1 MDGQSAPTPLTTVDE
16 LERVLGE
23 RPPVTLL
30 KAIPFLD
37 DHCESFFARSPFA
50 VLGVH
55 DHDGVQH
62 SLVVGGTPGVV
73 AIADRNTLRVESL
86 ALPDDLGDGGPA
98 GLVGL
103 VPGYGETMRVNGR
116 LVRDGSA
123 TLLRVEEAY
132 LHCARCVTRSGL
144 WDDIVVPDTDTP
156 TPGVSDTD
164 LDHPA
169 VREFLT
175 RSRFLTVTSTDADGG
190 TDVSPKGD
198 EAGFAVPLGPRA
210 LAFPDRPGNRRTDT
224 LRNLLQHPEVS
235 LLALVA
241 GDDRVLHIRGR
252 ASITGDPDLRAR
264 LAAGLAEPKLA
275 VVVEVDRVDLT
286 RDPGLAAARL
296 WNPEV
301 RGGHEELPTAGQIW
315 TDHLALDSIS

>member
-1 MDGQSAPTPLTTVDE
+1 MDDQSVPTPLTTVAE
-16 LERVLGE
+16 LERILGE

-55 DHDGVQH
+55 GDGGVQH
-62 SLVVGGTPGVV
+62 SLVVGDTPGVV

-98 GLVGL
+98 GLVAL

-116 LVRDGSA
+116 LYRDGSA

-144 WDDIVVPDTDTP
+144 WDDVVVPDASVP
-156 TPGVSDTD
+156 AASDTD

-175 RSRFLTVTSTDADGG
+175 LSRFLTVTSTDTDGG

-198 EAGFAVPLGPRA
+198 EAGFAVPLGPLA

-252 ASITGDPDLRAR
+252 ASITDDPDLRAR

-301 RGGHEELPTAGQIW
+301 RGGQSDLPAAGQIW
-315 TDHLALDSIS
+315 TDHLALDNVG